1 MFAEGFALLFLCDA
15 DRDVFEL
22 SKILLVVDFDQDK
35 WVVLVRQL
43 MTIYFAK
50 LIKTKLANIMRN
62 ETLPNSAKYIV
73 QISRIVLEMRAITE
87 RDLTFS
93 PTSYR

>member
-35 WVVLVRQL
+35 
-43 MTIYFAK
+43 
-50 LIKTKLANIMRN
+50 
-62 ETLPNSAKYIV
+62 
-73 QISRIVLEMRAITE
+73 
-87 RDLTFS
+87 
-93 PTSYR
+93 